1 VPGLKGDLEMILMK
15 GLRKEPQ
22 ERYATIEQFSDDL
35 ENYLESC
42 PIRARKGDTWYRARK
57 FLRRYW
63 LPVAAATLAVGGL
76 ATGLAVVSH
85 ERAIAQRR
93 FLEVR
98 QLANKLL
105 DIDIEARKIVG
116 STKTRQLIVDTSLE
130 YLRRLSEDSQ
140 MDPGLALE
148 VGNAY
153 MRVARV
159 QGVPIS
165 ANLGQM
171 DKAEQNLRIAE
182 KLIHSAVESQP
193 PNRISLLR
201 SAQIAHDR
209 MVLARL
215 NNRDEEALALARK
228 SAEWLEKFN
237 AGTGDKP
244 ESSAILNTYLNVAD
258 QHMLGR
264 QFDEARSLCRRA
276 SELALSFNNQPYVG
290 NFLWVSAEAFRRQG
304 NLDQALKEIRQ
315 SVKFLEPG
323 AGNADQIQ
331 MMNFIFALIKESR
344 ILGEDGRISL
354 GRSEEAVAVLER
366 AFRMADGFVHQDA
379 NDQNSRGRLALA
391 GLGLANILR
400 HSNAPRA
407 LEIYD
412 HTFRHMNEI
421 GDNSSFRRYE
431 VSALAGSSYALRG
444 LGRPAEARERI
455 ETAFERLRQIKAYP
469 VEKIKPGSELDQTLC
484 ALADYEGGRGNI
496 PEAIAIYKKLLG
508 QTLAWGPK
516 PDSTLADAVDVSRLY
531 SALAALHRR
540 AGEASPASA
549 LEARRLQLWRGWDT
563 RLPRN
568 NFVRRQLNEANGPSG
583 ERL

>member
-1 VPGLKGDLEMILMK
+1 
-15 GLRKEPQ
+15 
-22 ERYATIEQFSDDL
+22 
-35 ENYLESC
+35 
-42 PIRARKGDTWYRARK
+42 
-57 FLRRYW
+57 
-63 LPVAAATLAVGGL
+63 
-76 ATGLAVVSH
+76 
-85 ERAIAQRR
+85 
-93 FLEVR
+93 
-98 QLANKLL
+98 
-105 DIDIEARKIVG
+105 
-116 STKTRQLIVDTSLE
+116 
-130 YLRRLSEDSQ
+130 
-140 MDPGLALE
+140 
-148 VGNAY
+148 
-153 MRVARV
+153 
-159 QGVPIS
+159 
-165 ANLGQM
+165 
-171 DKAEQNLRIAE
+171 
-182 KLIHSAVESQP
+182 
-193 PNRISLLR
+193 
-201 SAQIAHDR
+201 
-209 MVLARL
+209 
-215 NNRDEEALALARK
+215 
-228 SAEWLEKFN
+228 
-237 AGTGDKP
+237 
-244 ESSAILNTYLNVAD
+244 
-258 QHMLGR
+258 
-264 QFDEARSLCRRA
+264 
-276 SELALSFNNQPYVG
+276 
-290 NFLWVSAEAFRRQG
+290 
-304 NLDQALKEIRQ
+304 
-315 SVKFLEPG
+315 VKFLEPG